1 MEQIENQT
9 NQPTQTGKRGGFRV
23 GAGRP
28 KGSRTRPQFADY
40 VTEEQ
45 AIAVVSKLVEDA
57 LSGKVDAQKHFI
69 DHVFGKAVQPSEL
82 SGVEGSPLFF
92 QIAREIIEK
101 NDLNTETGGNSE
113 G

>member
-1 MEQIENQT
+1 MDLIENQEKQR
-9 NQPTQTGKRGGFRV
+9 NGWGGVRV

-40 VTEEQ
+40 ITEEQ

-69 DHVFGKAVQPSEL
+69 DHVFGKAIQPNEL
-82 SGVEGSPLFF
+82 SGADGSQLIFA
-92 QIAREIIEK
+92 IAKEIVDK
-101 NDLNTETGGNSE
+101 NDLNTQASGNSE